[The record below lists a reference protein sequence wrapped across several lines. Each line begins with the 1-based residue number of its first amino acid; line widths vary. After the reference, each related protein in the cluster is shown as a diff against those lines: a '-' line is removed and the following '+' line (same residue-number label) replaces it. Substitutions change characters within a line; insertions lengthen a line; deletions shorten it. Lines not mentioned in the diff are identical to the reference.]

1 MNIGFIGLGTMGH
14 PMAARLGAAGHT
26 LIFYDTASRAMEA
39 AKGIK
44 GARAAGS
51 PGEAASQSE
60 VIFTVL
66 PNDEI
71 VREVYLGAGGIAAAA
86 KEGAVTCDC
95 STVTPEVSV
104 ENAARLAEKGVS
116 HLETP
121 MLGSLPQAEDGSI
134 FFIVA
139 GESEAHRRVAPLLEA
154 MGKLHLHVG
163 PSGTGNRI
171 KLIHNALGAVNSVAV
186 SESLALCAK
195 SGVDAETFFQVVRNG
210 GGMAYSTFFEKRV
223 QRMVAGEFSP
233 TFTVELMLK
242 DVTLARQLAEAAGV
256 PVPIM
261 EETRATYEEAAGDG
275 RGGDDFS
282 AVGRVIEKRLGEKIY
297 GK

>member
-1 MNIGFIGLGTMGH
+1 MNVGFIGLGTMGH
-14 PMAARLGAAGHT
+14 PMAAKLGAAGHA
-26 LIFYDTASRAMEA
+26 LVVYDAASPAMNA
-39 AKGIK
+39 AKEIR
-44 GARAAGS
+44 GARPAGS
-51 PGEAASQSE
+51 PAEAASQSE

-71 VREVYLGAGGIAAAA
+71 VREVYLGADGIAFAA

-95 STVTPEVSV
+95 STVSPEVSV

-116 HLETP
+116 HLEAP
-121 MLGSLPQAEDGSI
+121 MLGSQPQAADGSI

-139 GESEAHRRVAPLLEA
+139 GEAEAHRRNDTLLEV
-154 MGKLHLHVG
+154 MGKLNMHVG
-163 PSGTGNRI
+163 PPGSGNRI

-223 QRMVAGEFSP
+223 QRMVAGDFSP

-275 RGGDDFS
+275 HGGDDFS
-282 AVGRVIEKRLGEKIY
+282 AVGRVIEKRLGDKIY